1 MADKRES
8 GGTPQPFSRDANSFD
23 STPRRGHFP
32 AMQAPQFE
40 HAVESILKRDKRYD
54 PLAYLF
60 LKDALDF
67 TLKRAT
73 EANGGE
79 PRHVSGSELCE
90 GFRDLALQEF
100 GPMASTLM
108 SEWGLRESRDIGEM
122 VFHLIEEQMFGKQ
135 DSDTLEDFVGV
146 FDFDDVFVSPFLS
159 RGSRQCAG
167 PLAH

>member
-1 MADKRES
+1 
-8 GGTPQPFSRDANSFD
+8 
-23 STPRRGHFP
+23 
-32 AMQAPQFE
+32 MQAPQFE
-40 HAVESILKRDKRYD
+40 QAVEAILKRDKRYE

-79 PRHVSGSELCE
+79 PRHVSGAELCE

-108 SEWGLRESRDIGEM
+108 IEWGLRESRDIGEM

-135 DSDTLEDFVGV
+135 ESDTIGDFAGV
-146 FDFDDVFVSPFLS
+146 FDFDSAFVDPFVPVRTR
-159 RGSRQCAG
+159 RGEREVT
-167 PLAH
+167 H